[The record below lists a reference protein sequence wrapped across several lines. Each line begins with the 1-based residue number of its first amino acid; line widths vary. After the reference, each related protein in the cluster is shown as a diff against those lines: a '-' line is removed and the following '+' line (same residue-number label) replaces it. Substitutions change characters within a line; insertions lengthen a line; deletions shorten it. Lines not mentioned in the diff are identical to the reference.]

1 MKKEKQEFFINHLS
15 TITNNIINK
24 IINENKNA
32 YFEKDI
38 LGNIFEKKRE

>member
-1 MKKEKQEFFINHLS
+1 MKKGNQKFFINHLS

-38 LGNIFEKKRE
+38 LSNIFEKK